1 MRCPYCNSDN
11 VRVID
16 TREIKNGIEIRRRRE
31 CLSCGARFTTYERI
45 EEKPILVIKKN
56 GEREQFDREKIVRGI
71 MRACQKRPVS
81 AEDIERI
88 VDRVEKEIFES
99 GKREVKTMFI
109 GEIIME
115 ELRKLDKV
123 AYVRFASV
131 YRDFRDIEE
140 FEKELN
146 KLKKI

>member
-1 MRCPYCNSDN
+1 M
-11 VRVID
+11 
-16 TREIKNGIEIRRRRE
+16 
-31 CLSCGARFTTYERI
+31 SCGARFTTYERI

-99 GKREVKTMFI
+99 GKREVKTIFI

>member
-16 TREIKNGIEIRRRRE
+16 TREIKNGFEIRRRRE

-99 GKREVKTMFI
+99 GKREVKTIFI